1 MIFDIGVVT
10 NKTDKTMTQ
19 QELKDSINGNKELT
33 FVIMPTKNK
42 RYERTL
48 YCKDFSHALSTQ
60 IGMMYALYFE
70 YKHPTSEMWV
80 DGQLV
85 HSMR

>member
-1 MIFDIGVVT
+1 
-10 NKTDKTMTQ
+10 MTT
-19 QELKDSINGNKELT
+19 QELKDSINGNKEIT

-42 RYERTL
+42 RWERTL
-48 YCKDFSHALSTQ
+48 CCKDWNCALSTQ
-60 IGMMYALYFE
+60 IGMMYALFFE

-80 DGQLV
+80 DGKLV